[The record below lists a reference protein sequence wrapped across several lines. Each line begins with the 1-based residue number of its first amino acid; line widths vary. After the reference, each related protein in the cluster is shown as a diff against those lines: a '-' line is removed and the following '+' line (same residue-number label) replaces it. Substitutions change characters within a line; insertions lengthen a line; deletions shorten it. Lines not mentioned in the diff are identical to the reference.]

1 MQKLFILDNSAI
13 LSLKFIQF
21 YGTKYG
27 CLGYRGLGSIQL
39 CKQRHP
45 KRKKYKKSQLLKFLV
60 LSSRMNYTRS
70 SGIVYRCARMHVC
83 GLTARGNPQG
93 SRLHH
98 KVGYD
103 LRRRG
108 LMKVCIAADGLY

>member
-1 MQKLFILDNSAI
+1 MQKLYILDNSA
-13 LSLKFIQF
+13 LLCLKFIQF
-21 YGTKYG
+21 YSTKYG
-27 CLGYRGLGSIQL
+27 SIGYNGLGSIQL
-39 CKQRHP
+39 CKQKHP

-60 LSSRMNYTRS
+60 LSSRMNFTRS
-70 SGIVYRCARMHVC
+70 SGIVYRCARMYVC
-83 GLTARGNPQG
+83 GLTSRGNPQG

-108 LMKVCIAADGLY
+108 LMKVCTAADGLY